1 MRWMCGRQGVSSQ
14 WVDDHLWQGTG
25 KSRGGAI
32 FLTDQRD
39 FAIKDIGFFLNH
51 VQMDGGA
58 IYLLNCRN
66 ITIQH
71 CVFFFEFC
79 QMGWRNLS
87 GKMFKCQDLRQQI
100 RTELCQT

>member
-66 ITIQH
+66 IIK
-71 CVFFFEFC
+71 
-79 QMGWRNLS
+79 R
-87 GKMFKCQDLRQQI
+87 
-100 RTELCQT
+100 